1 MTDAGNKLVFNQTGF
16 VYLITSNGSVIRN
29 VLGNG
34 VSTQELYHRL
44 TLDYDGV
51 LRYYVYP
58 KKNDTTSSSG
68 WARRWN
74 TLQFQPSDVCKL
86 NAKIGSGA
94 CGFNSYCELEGAENP
109 VCKCPPGFVFLDSN
123 DVYRGCV
130 QNFAP
135 QDCRLQQNEKDAFDL
150 AVMHKANFADGDY
163 EFLVSYT
170 EDMCREA
177 CLSDCRCAVAV
188 YDGNCWKKRLPLSNG
203 RLDAGSSNKAFFKV
217 RRSNSNYSSSGLI
230 PDKADKSSLTVVV
243 TVLLATSALV
253 ILLLLSATTFL
264 LVSRQKNNKN
274 RGSERVTSD
283 PRNDSLSVNLRNF
296 SYSELELATGKFNEV
311 LGRGASGTVYKGV
324 LKDEQNLVAVK
335 RLDKLV
341 SETQDH
347 EFRTEVKV
355 IGGTNHKNL
364 VKLVGFCNEGEN
376 RILVY
381 EFMSNGSLANLLFG
395 DCCKPGWY
403 MRMEIAYA
411 VARGLV
417 YLHDECSNQIIH
429 CDIKPQNILLDES
442 MTAKISDFGLAKLLM
457 ANQTRTM
464 TGIRGT
470 KGYVAPMANFF
481 FSLLF
486 IWFPL
491 LTTIDS
497 QPVVDSRNI
506 TLGSSLTTASKDY
519 WLSSSGDFAFGF
531 QRVVENSDDSGE
543 FLLAIWF
550 DRIPQRTVVWS
561 ANRNNLV
568 PSGSTVKLTKDGSL
582 ILADPSGKQ
591 VWNANAIGGSGVS
604 YGELLN
610 TGNLILADR
619 NSVALWGSFDQPV
632 DTMLPSQTLKK
643 GVELVS
649 KYSATNYSTGRFKL
663 TMQND
668 GNLVFYTVFYP
679 QLRSNFAYWA
689 TGTVATA
696 GNAVVFNRTG
706 SLLLIATNGT
716 ILNTLFNNRES
727 TKNFYHRVTID
738 HDGVLRQYIYPKS
751 TTNSSN
757 WPMEWTAL
765 DSEPT
770 NICTEIVGDTGSG
783 ACGFNSYCQME
794 DGRLPQCNCPQ
805 GYVYQDPSDRSKGCV
820 KNFVSQNCLL
830 DENGEFDLVEMINT
844 DFPHGDYKFLSSIS
858 EDACREACLSDCLCD
873 AVTFNGGS
881 CWAKRSPLANGNADP
896 INGGKTL
903 IKVRRENSTAA
914 SDLTRRRKDRSMDL
928 IVTAGWV
935 LLGGSVFVN
944 LLFLFASCPWRK
956 KNQRFI
962 RQVRDHRHDGGGGG
976 TNLMSFDYKEMELAT
991 GGFKQILGS
1000 GSSGT
1005 VYKGVLN
1012 QSTNSERLVAVKV
1025 LDKMPEKKNGQNDSR
1040 LFTTEMKL
1048 ISGTNHKSLV
1058 KLVGFCNEGEHC
1070 LLVYEFMSN
1079 GSLADSLFTTTRPT
1093 IDWYTRT
1100 QIAYSVARGL
1110 VYLHEE
1116 CSTQIIHCDIKPQNI
1131 LLDGAMTARISDFG
1145 LSKLM
1150 KPDQTKT
1157 MTAIR
1162 GTKGY
1167 LAPEWFRNV
1176 PITAKVDVHSFG
1188 IVLLELV
1195 CCRKNCMMEVENEAE
1210 MVLVDWAY
1218 ECYSNGKLY
1227 KLVEKDETAM
1237 ADIARVERFVK
1248 VAMWC
1253 IQEDPCLRPGMK
1265 KVALMLEGAVGV
1277 SEPPDPNSFI
1287 GAV

>member
-1 MTDAGNKLVFNQTGF
+1 MAIPSTFCISLFLLLNFFPFSVTSYSNISSGSSLTTSSKDPWRSPSGDFAFGFQQISPTNNNFLLAIVFDKIPERTVVWSANRNTPVPGGSTVQLTSDGRLVLSDPSGREVWTAYGAASSYAAMLDTGNFVLTSENFSIVWESFDVPTDTLLPDQILDRGSRLIARYSSTNYSEGRFKFTLQDDGNLVQYTTTYPQMGNNLAYWATMTDAGNKLVFNQTGF

-68 WARRWN
+68 WARR
-74 TLQFQPSDVCKL
+74 L

-135 QDCRLQQNEKDAFDL
+135 
-150 AVMHKANFADGDY
+150 
-163 EFLVSYT
+163 
-170 EDMCREA
+170 
-177 CLSDCRCAVAV
+177 
-188 YDGNCWKKRLPLSNG
+188 
-203 RLDAGSSNKAFFKV
+203 
-217 RRSNSNYSSSGLI
+217 
-230 PDKADKSSLTVVV
+230 
-243 TVLLATSALV
+243 
-253 ILLLLSATTFL
+253 
-264 LVSRQKNNKN
+264 
-274 RGSERVTSD
+274 
-283 PRNDSLSVNLRNF
+283 
-296 SYSELELATGKFNEV
+296 
-311 LGRGASGTVYKGV
+311 
-324 LKDEQNLVAVK
+324 
-335 RLDKLV
+335 
-341 SETQDH
+341 
-347 EFRTEVKV
+347 
-355 IGGTNHKNL
+355 
-364 VKLVGFCNEGEN
+364 
-376 RILVY
+376 
-381 EFMSNGSLANLLFG
+381 
-395 DCCKPGWY
+395 
-403 MRMEIAYA
+403 
-411 VARGLV
+411 
-417 YLHDECSNQIIH
+417 
-429 CDIKPQNILLDES
+429 
-442 MTAKISDFGLAKLLM
+442 
-457 ANQTRTM
+457 
-464 TGIRGT
+464 
-470 KGYVAPMANFF
+470 
-481 FSLLF
+481 
-486 IWFPL
+486 
-491 LTTIDS
+491 
-497 QPVVDSRNI
+497 
-506 TLGSSLTTASKDY
+506 
-519 WLSSSGDFAFGF
+519 
-531 QRVVENSDDSGE
+531 
-543 FLLAIWF
+543 
-550 DRIPQRTVVWS
+550 
-561 ANRNNLV
+561 
-568 PSGSTVKLTKDGSL
+568 
-582 ILADPSGKQ
+582 
-591 VWNANAIGGSGVS
+591 
-604 YGELLN
+604 
-610 TGNLILADR
+610 
-619 NSVALWGSFDQPV
+619 
-632 DTMLPSQTLKK
+632 
-643 GVELVS
+643 
-649 KYSATNYSTGRFKL
+649 
-663 TMQND
+663 
-668 GNLVFYTVFYP
+668 
-679 QLRSNFAYWA
+679 
-689 TGTVATA
+689 
-696 GNAVVFNRTG
+696 
-706 SLLLIATNGT
+706 
-716 ILNTLFNNRES
+716 
-727 TKNFYHRVTID
+727 
-738 HDGVLRQYIYPKS
+738 
-751 TTNSSN
+751 
-757 WPMEWTAL
+757 
-765 DSEPT
+765 
-770 NICTEIVGDTGSG
+770 
-783 ACGFNSYCQME
+783 
-794 DGRLPQCNCPQ
+794 
-805 GYVYQDPSDRSKGCV
+805 
-820 KNFVSQNCLL
+820 QNCLL

-1012 QSTNSERLVAVKV
+1012 QSTNSERLVAV
-1025 LDKMPEKKNGQNDSR
+1025 KKNGQNDSR

>member
-1 MTDAGNKLVFNQTGF
+1 MA
-16 VYLITSNGSVIRN
+16 IP
-29 VLGNG
+29 
-34 VSTQELYHRL
+34 ST
-44 TLDYDGV
+44 
-51 LRYYVYP
+51 
-58 KKNDTTSSSG
+58 
-68 WARRWN
+68 
-74 TLQFQPSDVCKL
+74 FC
-86 NAKIGSGA
+86 I
-94 CGFNSYCELEGAENP
+94 
-109 VCKCPPGFVFLDSN
+109 
-123 DVYRGCV
+123 
-130 QNFAP
+130 
-135 QDCRLQQNEKDAFDL
+135 
-150 AVMHKANFADGDY
+150 
-163 EFLVSYT
+163 
-170 EDMCREA
+170 
-177 CLSDCRCAVAV
+177 
-188 YDGNCWKKRLPLSNG
+188 
-203 RLDAGSSNKAFFKV
+203 
-217 RRSNSNYSSSGLI
+217 
-230 PDKADKSSLTVVV
+230 SLF
-243 TVLLATSALV
+243 
-253 ILLLLSATTFL
+253 LLLNFFPFS
-264 LVSRQKNNKN
+264 
-274 RGSERVTSD
+274 VTS
-283 PRNDSLSVNLRNF
+283 
-296 SYSELELATGKFNEV
+296 YS
-311 LGRGASGTVYKGV
+311 
-324 LKDEQNLVAVK
+324 
-335 RLDKLV
+335 
-341 SETQDH
+341 
-347 EFRTEVKV
+347 
-355 IGGTNHKNL
+355 
-364 VKLVGFCNEGEN
+364 
-376 RILVY
+376 
-381 EFMSNGSLANLLFG
+381 
-395 DCCKPGWY
+395 
-403 MRMEIAYA
+403 
-411 VARGLV
+411 
-417 YLHDECSNQIIH
+417 
-429 CDIKPQNILLDES
+429 NIS
-442 MTAKISDFGLAKLLM
+442 S
-457 ANQTRTM
+457 
-464 TGIRGT
+464 
-470 KGYVAPMANFF
+470 
-481 FSLLF
+481 
-486 IWFPL
+486 
-491 LTTIDS
+491 
-497 QPVVDSRNI
+497 
-506 TLGSSLTTASKDY
+506 GSSLTTSSKDP
-519 WLSSSGDFAFGF
+519 WRSPSGDFAFGF
-531 QRVVENSDDSGE
+531 QQISPTNNN
-543 FLLAIWF
+543 FLLAIVF
-550 DRIPQRTVVWS
+550 DKIPERTVVWS
-561 ANRNNLV
+561 ANRNTPV
-568 PSGSTVKLTKDGSL
+568 PGGSTVQLTSDGRLVLS
-582 ILADPSGKQ
+582 DPSGRE
-591 VWNANAIGGSGVS
+591 VWTAYGAASS
-604 YGELLN
+604 YAAMLD
-610 TGNLILADR
+610 TGNFVLTSENFSI
-619 NSVALWGSFDQPV
+619 VWESFDVPT
-632 DTMLPSQTLKK
+632 DTLLPDQILDRGSRLIAR
-643 GVELVS
+643 
-649 KYSATNYSTGRFKL
+649 YSSTNYSEGRFKFTL
-663 TMQND
+663 QDD
-668 GNLVFYTVFYP
+668 GNLVQYTTTYP
-679 QLRSNFAYWA
+679 QMGNNLAYWATMTDA

-944 LLFLFASCPWRK
+944 LLFLF

-1012 QSTNSERLVAVKV
+1012 QIAVKV

>member
-1 MTDAGNKLVFNQTGF
+1 MA
-16 VYLITSNGSVIRN
+16 IP
-29 VLGNG
+29 
-34 VSTQELYHRL
+34 ST
-44 TLDYDGV
+44 
-51 LRYYVYP
+51 
-58 KKNDTTSSSG
+58 
-68 WARRWN
+68 
-74 TLQFQPSDVCKL
+74 FC
-86 NAKIGSGA
+86 I
-94 CGFNSYCELEGAENP
+94 
-109 VCKCPPGFVFLDSN
+109 
-123 DVYRGCV
+123 
-130 QNFAP
+130 
-135 QDCRLQQNEKDAFDL
+135 
-150 AVMHKANFADGDY
+150 
-163 EFLVSYT
+163 
-170 EDMCREA
+170 
-177 CLSDCRCAVAV
+177 
-188 YDGNCWKKRLPLSNG
+188 
-203 RLDAGSSNKAFFKV
+203 
-217 RRSNSNYSSSGLI
+217 
-230 PDKADKSSLTVVV
+230 SLF
-243 TVLLATSALV
+243 
-253 ILLLLSATTFL
+253 LLLNFFPFS
-264 LVSRQKNNKN
+264 
-274 RGSERVTSD
+274 VTS
-283 PRNDSLSVNLRNF
+283 
-296 SYSELELATGKFNEV
+296 YS
-311 LGRGASGTVYKGV
+311 
-324 LKDEQNLVAVK
+324 
-335 RLDKLV
+335 
-341 SETQDH
+341 
-347 EFRTEVKV
+347 
-355 IGGTNHKNL
+355 
-364 VKLVGFCNEGEN
+364 
-376 RILVY
+376 
-381 EFMSNGSLANLLFG
+381 
-395 DCCKPGWY
+395 
-403 MRMEIAYA
+403 
-411 VARGLV
+411 
-417 YLHDECSNQIIH
+417 
-429 CDIKPQNILLDES
+429 NIS
-442 MTAKISDFGLAKLLM
+442 S
-457 ANQTRTM
+457 
-464 TGIRGT
+464 
-470 KGYVAPMANFF
+470 
-481 FSLLF
+481 
-486 IWFPL
+486 
-491 LTTIDS
+491 
-497 QPVVDSRNI
+497 
-506 TLGSSLTTASKDY
+506 GSSLTTSSKDP
-519 WLSSSGDFAFGF
+519 WRSPSGDFAFGF
-531 QRVVENSDDSGE
+531 QQISPTNNN
-543 FLLAIWF
+543 FLLAIVF
-550 DRIPQRTVVWS
+550 DKIPERTVVWS
-561 ANRNNLV
+561 ANRNTPV
-568 PSGSTVKLTKDGSL
+568 PGGSTVQLTSDGRLVLS
-582 ILADPSGKQ
+582 DPSGRE
-591 VWNANAIGGSGVS
+591 VWTAYGAASS
-604 YGELLN
+604 YAAMLD
-610 TGNLILADR
+610 TGNFVLTSENFSI
-619 NSVALWGSFDQPV
+619 VWESFDVPT
-632 DTMLPSQTLKK
+632 DTLLPDQILDRGSRLIAR
-643 GVELVS
+643 
-649 KYSATNYSTGRFKL
+649 YSSTNYSEGRFKFTL
-663 TMQND
+663 QDD
-668 GNLVFYTVFYP
+668 GNLVQYTTTYP
-679 QLRSNFAYWA
+679 QMGNNLAYWA
-689 TGTVATA
+689 TMTDAAGTVATA

-738 HDGVLRQYIYPKS
+738 HD
-751 TTNSSN
+751 
-757 WPMEWTAL
+757 
-765 DSEPT
+765 
-770 NICTEIVGDTGSG
+770 GDTGSG

-903 IKVRRENSTAA
+903 IKVRR
-914 SDLTRRRKDRSMDL
+914 
-928 IVTAGWV
+928 G
-935 LLGGSVFVN
+935 
-944 LLFLFASCPWRK
+944 
-956 KNQRFI
+956 
-962 RQVRDHRHDGGGGG
+962 QVRDHRHDGGGGG

>member
-1 MTDAGNKLVFNQTGF
+1 
-16 VYLITSNGSVIRN
+16 
-29 VLGNG
+29 
-34 VSTQELYHRL
+34 
-44 TLDYDGV
+44 
-51 LRYYVYP
+51 
-58 KKNDTTSSSG
+58 
-68 WARRWN
+68 
-74 TLQFQPSDVCKL
+74 
-86 NAKIGSGA
+86 
-94 CGFNSYCELEGAENP
+94 
-109 VCKCPPGFVFLDSN
+109 
-123 DVYRGCV
+123 
-130 QNFAP
+130 
-135 QDCRLQQNEKDAFDL
+135 
-150 AVMHKANFADGDY
+150 
-163 EFLVSYT
+163 
-170 EDMCREA
+170 MCREA

-470 KGYVAPMANFF
+470 KGYVAPEWFRNMPVTAKVDVHSFGILLLELVCCRKKMEMDAANEEEVMLAEWAYECYSQGQLKKLVRDDLEAMGDMA
-481 FSLLF
+481 
-486 IWFPL
+486 
-491 LTTIDS
+491 
-497 QPVVDSRNI
+497 
-506 TLGSSLTTASKDY
+506 K
-519 WLSSSGDFAFGF
+519 
-531 QRVVENSDDSGE
+531 VER
-543 FLLAIWF
+543 FVKVAIWCIQ
-550 DRIPQRTVVWS
+550 D
-561 ANRNNLV
+561 
-568 PSGSTVKLTKDGSL
+568 
-582 ILADPSGKQ
+582 DPSMRPAMKK
-591 VWNANAIGGSGVS
+591 VVHMLEGSVHVPPPLDPDS
-604 YGELLN
+604 
-610 TGNLILADR
+610 
-619 NSVALWGSFDQPV
+619 
-632 DTMLPSQTLKK
+632 
-643 GVELVS
+643 
-649 KYSATNYSTGRFKL
+649 
-663 TMQND
+663 
-668 GNLVFYTVFYP
+668 
-679 QLRSNFAYWA
+679 
-689 TGTVATA
+689 
-696 GNAVVFNRTG
+696 
-706 SLLLIATNGT
+706 
-716 ILNTLFNNRES
+716 
-727 TKNFYHRVTID
+727 
-738 HDGVLRQYIYPKS
+738 
-751 TTNSSN
+751 

-1012 QSTNSERLVAVKV
+1012 QIAVKV

>member
-274 RGSERVTSD
+274 R
-283 PRNDSLSVNLRNF
+283 NF

-347 EFRTEVKV
+347 EFRTE
-355 IGGTNHKNL
+355 

-457 ANQTRTM
+457 ANQT
-464 TGIRGT
+464 
-470 KGYVAPMANFF
+470 
-481 FSLLF
+481 
-486 IWFPL
+486 
-491 LTTIDS
+491 
-497 QPVVDSRNI
+497 
-506 TLGSSLTTASKDY
+506 
-519 WLSSSGDFAFGF
+519 
-531 QRVVENSDDSGE
+531 
-543 FLLAIWF
+543 
-550 DRIPQRTVVWS
+550 
-561 ANRNNLV
+561 
-568 PSGSTVKLTKDGSL
+568 
-582 ILADPSGKQ
+582 
-591 VWNANAIGGSGVS
+591 
-604 YGELLN
+604 
-610 TGNLILADR
+610 
-619 NSVALWGSFDQPV
+619 
-632 DTMLPSQTLKK
+632 
-643 GVELVS
+643 
-649 KYSATNYSTGRFKL
+649 
-663 TMQND
+663 
-668 GNLVFYTVFYP
+668 
-679 QLRSNFAYWA
+679 
-689 TGTVATA
+689 
-696 GNAVVFNRTG
+696 
-706 SLLLIATNGT
+706 
-716 ILNTLFNNRES
+716 
-727 TKNFYHRVTID
+727 
-738 HDGVLRQYIYPKS
+738 
-751 TTNSSN
+751 
-757 WPMEWTAL
+757 
-765 DSEPT
+765 
-770 NICTEIVGDTGSG
+770 
-783 ACGFNSYCQME
+783 
-794 DGRLPQCNCPQ
+794 
-805 GYVYQDPSDRSKGCV
+805 
-820 KNFVSQNCLL
+820 
-830 DENGEFDLVEMINT
+830 
-844 DFPHGDYKFLSSIS
+844 
-858 EDACREACLSDCLCD
+858 
-873 AVTFNGGS
+873 
-881 CWAKRSPLANGNADP
+881 
-896 INGGKTL
+896 
-903 IKVRRENSTAA
+903 
-914 SDLTRRRKDRSMDL
+914 
-928 IVTAGWV
+928 
-935 LLGGSVFVN
+935 
-944 LLFLFASCPWRK
+944 
-956 KNQRFI
+956 
-962 RQVRDHRHDGGGGG
+962 
-976 TNLMSFDYKEMELAT
+976 
-991 GGFKQILGS
+991 
-1000 GSSGT
+1000 
-1005 VYKGVLN
+1005 
-1012 QSTNSERLVAVKV
+1012 
-1025 LDKMPEKKNGQNDSR
+1025 
-1040 LFTTEMKL
+1040 
-1048 ISGTNHKSLV
+1048 
-1058 KLVGFCNEGEHC
+1058 
-1070 LLVYEFMSN
+1070 
-1079 GSLADSLFTTTRPT
+1079 
-1093 IDWYTRT
+1093 
-1100 QIAYSVARGL
+1100 
-1110 VYLHEE
+1110 
-1116 CSTQIIHCDIKPQNI
+1116 
-1131 LLDGAMTARISDFG
+1131 
-1145 LSKLM
+1145 
-1150 KPDQTKT
+1150 
-1157 MTAIR
+1157 R

>member
-1 MTDAGNKLVFNQTGF
+1 MAIPSTFCISLFLLLNFFPFSVTSYSNISSGSSLTTSSKDPWRSPSGDFAFGFQQISPTNNNFLLAIVFDKIPERTVVWSANRNTPVPGGSTVQLTSDGRLVLSDPSGREVWTAYGAASSYAAMLDTGNFVLTSENFSIVWESFDVPTDTLLPDQILDRGSRLIARYSSTNYSEGRFKFTLQDDGNLVQYTTTYPQMGNNLAYWATMTDAGNKLVFNQTGF

-58 KKNDTTSSSG
+58 KNG

-217 RRSNSNYSSSGLI
+217 RRSNSNYSSS
-230 PDKADKSSLTVVV
+230 
-243 TVLLATSALV
+243 
-253 ILLLLSATTFL
+253 
-264 LVSRQKNNKN
+264 
-274 RGSERVTSD
+274 
-283 PRNDSLSVNLRNF
+283 
-296 SYSELELATGKFNEV
+296 
-311 LGRGASGTVYKGV
+311 
-324 LKDEQNLVAVK
+324 
-335 RLDKLV
+335 
-341 SETQDH
+341 
-347 EFRTEVKV
+347 
-355 IGGTNHKNL
+355 
-364 VKLVGFCNEGEN
+364 
-376 RILVY
+376 
-381 EFMSNGSLANLLFG
+381 
-395 DCCKPGWY
+395 
-403 MRMEIAYA
+403 
-411 VARGLV
+411 
-417 YLHDECSNQIIH
+417 
-429 CDIKPQNILLDES
+429 
-442 MTAKISDFGLAKLLM
+442 
-457 ANQTRTM
+457 
-464 TGIRGT
+464 
-470 KGYVAPMANFF
+470 
-481 FSLLF
+481 
-486 IWFPL
+486 
-491 LTTIDS
+491 
-497 QPVVDSRNI
+497 
-506 TLGSSLTTASKDY
+506 
-519 WLSSSGDFAFGF
+519 
-531 QRVVENSDDSGE
+531 
-543 FLLAIWF
+543 
-550 DRIPQRTVVWS
+550 
-561 ANRNNLV
+561 
-568 PSGSTVKLTKDGSL
+568 
-582 ILADPSGKQ
+582 
-591 VWNANAIGGSGVS
+591 
-604 YGELLN
+604 
-610 TGNLILADR
+610 
-619 NSVALWGSFDQPV
+619 
-632 DTMLPSQTLKK
+632 
-643 GVELVS
+643 
-649 KYSATNYSTGRFKL
+649 
-663 TMQND
+663 
-668 GNLVFYTVFYP
+668 
-679 QLRSNFAYWA
+679 
-689 TGTVATA
+689 
-696 GNAVVFNRTG
+696 
-706 SLLLIATNGT
+706 
-716 ILNTLFNNRES
+716 
-727 TKNFYHRVTID
+727 
-738 HDGVLRQYIYPKS
+738 
-751 TTNSSN
+751 
-757 WPMEWTAL
+757 
-765 DSEPT
+765 
-770 NICTEIVGDTGSG
+770 
-783 ACGFNSYCQME
+783 
-794 DGRLPQCNCPQ
+794 
-805 GYVYQDPSDRSKGCV
+805 
-820 KNFVSQNCLL
+820 
-830 DENGEFDLVEMINT
+830 
-844 DFPHGDYKFLSSIS
+844 
-858 EDACREACLSDCLCD
+858 
-873 AVTFNGGS
+873 
-881 CWAKRSPLANGNADP
+881 
-896 INGGKTL
+896 
-903 IKVRRENSTAA
+903 VRRENSTAA

-1012 QSTNSERLVAVKV
+1012 QSTNSV

>member
-1 MTDAGNKLVFNQTGF
+1 MAIPSTFCISLFLLLNFFPFSVTSYSNISSGSSLTTSSKDPWRSPSGDFAFGFQQISPTNNNFLLAIVFDKIPERTVVWSANRNTPVPGGSTVQLTSDGRLVLSDPSGREVWTAYGAASSYAAMLDTGNFVLTSENFSIVWESFDVPTDTLLPDQILDRGSRLIARYSSTNYSEGRFKFTLQDDGNLVQYTTTYPQMGNNLAYWATMTDAGNKLVFNQTGF

-58 KKNDTTSSSG
+58 K

-274 RGSERVTSD
+274 RG
-283 PRNDSLSVNLRNF
+283 RNDSLSVNLRNF
-296 SYSELELATGKFNEV
+296 SYSELELAT
-311 LGRGASGTVYKGV
+311 
-324 LKDEQNLVAVK
+324 
-335 RLDKLV
+335 
-341 SETQDH
+341 
-347 EFRTEVKV
+347 
-355 IGGTNHKNL
+355 
-364 VKLVGFCNEGEN
+364 
-376 RILVY
+376 
-381 EFMSNGSLANLLFG
+381 
-395 DCCKPGWY
+395 
-403 MRMEIAYA
+403 
-411 VARGLV
+411 
-417 YLHDECSNQIIH
+417 
-429 CDIKPQNILLDES
+429 
-442 MTAKISDFGLAKLLM
+442 
-457 ANQTRTM
+457 
-464 TGIRGT
+464 
-470 KGYVAPMANFF
+470 
-481 FSLLF
+481 
-486 IWFPL
+486 
-491 LTTIDS
+491 
-497 QPVVDSRNI
+497 
-506 TLGSSLTTASKDY
+506 
-519 WLSSSGDFAFGF
+519 
-531 QRVVENSDDSGE
+531 
-543 FLLAIWF
+543 
-550 DRIPQRTVVWS
+550 
-561 ANRNNLV
+561 
-568 PSGSTVKLTKDGSL
+568 
-582 ILADPSGKQ
+582 
-591 VWNANAIGGSGVS
+591 
-604 YGELLN
+604 
-610 TGNLILADR
+610 
-619 NSVALWGSFDQPV
+619 
-632 DTMLPSQTLKK
+632 
-643 GVELVS
+643 
-649 KYSATNYSTGRFKL
+649 
-663 TMQND
+663 
-668 GNLVFYTVFYP
+668 
-679 QLRSNFAYWA
+679 
-689 TGTVATA
+689 
-696 GNAVVFNRTG
+696 
-706 SLLLIATNGT
+706 
-716 ILNTLFNNRES
+716 
-727 TKNFYHRVTID
+727 
-738 HDGVLRQYIYPKS
+738 
-751 TTNSSN
+751 
-757 WPMEWTAL
+757 
-765 DSEPT
+765 
-770 NICTEIVGDTGSG
+770 
-783 ACGFNSYCQME
+783 
-794 DGRLPQCNCPQ
+794 
-805 GYVYQDPSDRSKGCV
+805 
-820 KNFVSQNCLL
+820 
-830 DENGEFDLVEMINT
+830 
-844 DFPHGDYKFLSSIS
+844 
-858 EDACREACLSDCLCD
+858 
-873 AVTFNGGS
+873 
-881 CWAKRSPLANGNADP
+881 
-896 INGGKTL
+896 
-903 IKVRRENSTAA
+903 
-914 SDLTRRRKDRSMDL
+914 
-928 IVTAGWV
+928 
-935 LLGGSVFVN
+935 
-944 LLFLFASCPWRK
+944 
-956 KNQRFI
+956 
-962 RQVRDHRHDGGGGG
+962 G